1 MHFFFNFIDQEIN
14 KKILSL
20 GYGELSAE
28 IISVDS
34 QESFCGGVIV
44 LVTGFMIGKDDS
56 KRKFSQC
63 FFLAPQEKG
72 YFVLNDAFRYVDEKG
87 IEVPAHDTVSP
98 VHSDTGSCLSCDL
111 ILCF

>member
-1 MHFFFNFIDQEIN
+1 MQEIN

-34 QESFCGGVIV
+34 QESYGGGVIV
-44 LVTGFMIGKDDS
+44 LVTGFMIGKDDN
-56 KRKFSQC
+56 KRKFSQS

-87 IEVPAHDTVSP
+87 FEVPAQDTVSP
-98 VHSDTGSCLSCDL
+98 VHPDTGSSLSSDL
-111 ILCF
+111 ILFF